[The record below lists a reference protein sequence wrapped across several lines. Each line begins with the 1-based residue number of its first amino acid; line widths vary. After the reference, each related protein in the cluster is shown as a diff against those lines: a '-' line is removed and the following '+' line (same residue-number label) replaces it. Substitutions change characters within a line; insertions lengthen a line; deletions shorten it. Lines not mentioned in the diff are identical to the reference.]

1 MGRESF
7 RVYGSTILVDNTSG
21 QRNIITSTAAPII
34 TQGRD
39 GDVWLQYTA

>member
-1 MGRESF
+1 MATF
-7 RVYGSTILVDNTSG
+7 RVYGATILVDNTSG
-21 QRNIITSTAAPII
+21 QRNILIGTGTPTI

>member
-1 MGRESF
+1 MATF

-21 QRNIITSTAAPII
+21 QRNILTSTSAP
-34 TQGRD
+34 TSLQGRD